1 MHYKAPSDGGVW
13 GEHEMDYILV
23 VRADVDLQPN
33 PNEVKA
39 VDYVSRGELAGFLA
53 RLETE
58 GVRPTP
64 WFRLISDT
72 WLTRWWENLDS
83 LGRFEDHQTI
93 HRL

>member
-1 MHYKAPSDGGVW
+1 MHYKAPSEGDVW

-39 VDYVSRGELAGFLA
+39 VDYVSHGELSGFLA
-53 RLETE
+53 RLRTE
-58 GVRPTP
+58 GVQPTP
-64 WFRLISDT
+64 WFQLISDT
-72 WLTRWWENLDS
+72 WLTRWWRNLDS
-83 LGRFEDHQTI
+83 LKQFEDHQTI